1 MVAWPWSWV
10 LPPLLVFHKDSEQ
23 NNVRA
28 AKVTE
33 GNALCSVSTNKTFE
47 DKLTSQWRSIGSLS
61 SQRQSHHGSAA
72 SSSFSV
78 AVSPVGGAVLN
89 MTPALPLREDPHW
102 GSRTSEGIKLDPLP
116 VLSSSFPL
124 DLQRCGLHR
133 ALGWAPM
140 WVHKQQPVVPLLVVV
155 PVGLVQCL
163 VLNAELHCTGGFE
176 VLRHRD
182 GEGECVC
189 VGTTIDAVQVLTGN
203 VLEGV
208 PWVVGEPDPHQLL
221 EGQVLDLDCSWEQ
234 TVLDGTGL

>member
-1 MVAWPWSWV
+1 MARPWSWV
-10 LPPLLVFHKDSEQ
+10 LPTLFFFHKDSMQ
-23 NNVRA
+23 LMFRQLKWFRGTYCVVFLPTKPLRINCDLA
-28 AKVTE
+28 VT
-33 GNALCSVSTNKTFE
+33 V
-47 DKLTSQWRSIGSLS
+47 QWITIIS
-61 SQRQSHHGSAA
+61 RQSHHGSAA

-116 VLSSSFPL
+116 LLSSSFPL

-133 ALGWAPM
+133 ALGWAPI

-155 PVGLVQCL
+155 PVGLVRCL
-163 VLNAELHCTGGFE
+163 ILNAELHCTGEFA
-176 VLRHRD
+176 VLRHRN
-182 GEGECVC
+182 GEGEGVC
-189 VGTTIDAVQVLTGN
+189 VGTTIDVVQVLTGN

-208 PWVVGEPDPHQLL
+208 PRVEGDPDPHQLL